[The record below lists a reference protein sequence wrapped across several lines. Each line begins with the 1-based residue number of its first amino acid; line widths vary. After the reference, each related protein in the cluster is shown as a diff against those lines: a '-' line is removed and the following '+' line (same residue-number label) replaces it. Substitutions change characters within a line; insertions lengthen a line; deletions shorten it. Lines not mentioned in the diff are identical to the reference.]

1 MTQQPDSTGR
11 VASGNPRLDAIL
23 GGGFPAHGINL
34 VVGPPGSGK
43 TVLAQQYVFHNA
55 TPQRPAIYLTTV
67 SEPLEKVLRY
77 GQTMAFFDASAVGR
91 AVFYED
97 VGGLLGSKG
106 LTAVLERVDGLLKE
120 RRPAIMVVDSFK
132 ALTPYASDQGGFRR
146 FLHSLAGRLSAFPV
160 TSLWIGEYDS
170 AELSTAP
177 EFAVADAI
185 VRLLSEPV
193 GQRELR
199 VLQVL
204 KLRGSDFLSG
214 RHSYRISEAGIDVF
228 PRLADPIDASAYSLA
243 IERASSGIP
252 ALDVMLDDGYWPG
265 ATTLVAGPTGSGKTL
280 MGLHFI
286 VSGARRGEPG
296 IIATL
301 QENPTQLQR
310 IAEGFG
316 WSLAEDGIELLARSP
331 VDLYIDQWV
340 YELLAAIERTNARR
354 VLIDSLGDLAFAAGD
369 ETRYR
374 EYLYTLVQRCARL
387 GVSLLLTFELP
398 DLFQVTRLSEL
409 GVSHVSDNV
418 VLLQYLRQHDAIR
431 RTLTVVKTRASLH
444 QPQVREFTIT
454 SEGIRLQDE
463 IPTDP
468 ESPAQPGP
476 TEAAAAGGSPS

>member
-1 MTQQPDSTGR
+1 MTQQPDRTGR
-11 VASGNPRLDAIL
+11 VASGNQRLDAIL

-77 GQTMAFFDASAVGR
+77 GQTLAFFDAGAVGR

-97 VGGLLGSKG
+97 VGGLLGSEG
-106 LTAVLERVDGLLKE
+106 LTAVLERVDALLKE
-120 RRPAIMVVDSFK
+120 HRPAVIVIDSFK
-132 ALTPYASDQGGFRR
+132 ALNPYATDQGGFRR
-146 FLHSLAGRLSAFPV
+146 FLHSLAGQLSAFPV

-170 AELSTAP
+170 TELSTAP

-185 VRLLSEPV
+185 VSLSGDRV

-204 KLRGSDFLSG
+204 KLRGSGFLSG
-214 RHSYRISEAGIDVF
+214 RHAYRLSEAGMDVF
-228 PRLADPIDASAYSLA
+228 PRLADPMDAAVYSMA
-243 IERASSGIP
+243 AGRVSSGIP
-252 ALDVMLDDGYWPG
+252 ALDAMLDDGYWPG
-265 ATTLVAGPTGSGKTL
+265 AATMVAGPTGSGKTL
-280 MGLHFI
+280 MGLQFI

-316 WSLAEDGIELLARSP
+316 WSLTEDGIELLARSP

-340 YELLAAIERTNARR
+340 YEVLTAIERAGARR

-374 EYLYTLVQRCARL
+374 EYLYSLVQRCSRL
-387 GVSLLLTFELP
+387 GVSLLMTFELP
-398 DLFQVTRLSEL
+398 DLFQVSRLSEQ

-418 VLLQYLRQHDAIR
+418 VLLQYLPQPGVLR
-431 RTLTVVKTRASLH
+431 RTLTVIKTRASLH
-444 QPQVREFTIT
+444 QPQVREFTIR
-454 SEGIRLQDE
+454 SQGITLEDQIPADPASQARPQ
-463 IPTDP
+463 PTDVT
-468 ESPAQPGP
+468 APGRP
-476 TEAAAAGGSPS
+476 PS

>member
-1 MTQQPDSTGR
+1 MTEQPDSTAR

-55 TPQRPAIYLTTV
+55 TPQRPAAYLTTV

-77 GQTMAFFDASAVGR
+77 GQTMAFFDAPAVGR

-97 VGGLLGSKG
+97 LGGLLGAEG
-106 LTAVLERVDGLLKE
+106 LSGVLERVDALLKE

-132 ALTPYASDQGGFRR
+132 ALTPYATDQGTFRR
-146 FLHSLAGRLSAFPV
+146 FLHSLAGQLSAFPV

-170 AELSTAP
+170 NELSTAP

-185 VRLLSEPV
+185 ISLSSDRV

-204 KLRGSDFLSG
+204 KLRGSRSLSG
-214 RHSYRISEAGIDVF
+214 RHAYRLSETGMEVF
-228 PRLADPIDASAYSLA
+228 PRLADPVDATTYTMAA
-243 IERASSGIP
+243 ERASSGIP
-252 ALDVMLDDGYWPG
+252 ALDAMLDDGYWPG
-265 ATTLVAGPTGSGKTL
+265 AATLVAGPTGSGKTL

-296 IIATL
+296 VIATL

-310 IAEGFG
+310 IAQGFG
-316 WSLAEDGIELLARSP
+316 WSLAEDGIELLCRSP

-340 YELLAAIERTNARR
+340 YELLAAIERSGARR
-354 VLIDSLGDLAFAAGD
+354 VLIDSLGDLAFAAGE

-374 EYLYTLVQRCARL
+374 EYLYSLVQRCARL
-387 GVSLLLTFELP
+387 GVSLLMTFELP

-418 VLLQYLRQHDAIR
+418 VLLQYLRQPAAIR
-431 RTLTVVKTRASLH
+431 RTLTVLKTRASLH

-454 SEGIRLQDE
+454 PDGITLE
-463 IPTDP
+463 NELPTDP
-468 ESPAQPGP
+468 EPSAQP
-476 TEAAAAGGSPS
+476 

>member
-1 MTQQPDSTGR
+1 MTEHLDSAGR
-11 VASGNPRLDAIL
+11 VASGNQRLDAIL

-91 AVFYED
+91 AVLYED
-97 VGGLLGSKG
+97 VGGPLGTKG
-106 LTAVLERVDGLLKE
+106 LTAVLERVDTLLKE
-120 RRPAIMVVDSFK
+120 HRPAIIVIDSFK
-132 ALTPYASDQGGFRR
+132 ALTPYATDQGGFRR
-146 FLHSLAGRLSAFPV
+146 FLHSLAGQLSAFPV
-160 TSLWIGEYDS
+160 TSLWLGEYDS

-185 VRLLSEPV
+185 VSLSSDRV
-193 GQRELR
+193 GHRELR

-204 KLRGSDFLSG
+204 KLRGSGSLSG
-214 RHSYRISEAGIDVF
+214 RHAYRLSEAGLDVF
-228 PRLADPIDASAYSLA
+228 PRLADPIDASAYSMA
-243 IERASSGIP
+243 TERVSSGIP
-252 ALDVMLDDGYWPG
+252 ALDTMLEDGYWPG
-265 ATTLVAGPTGSGKTL
+265 AATLVAGPTGSGKTL

-296 IIATL
+296 IVATL
-301 QENPTQLQR
+301 QENLTQLQR
-310 IAEGFG
+310 IAQGFG
-316 WSLAEDGIELLARSP
+316 WSLAEPGIELLPRSP

-340 YELLAAIERTNARR
+340 YELLATIERTSARR

-374 EYLYTLVQRCARL
+374 EYLYSLVQRCSRL
-387 GVSLLLTFELP
+387 GVSMLMTFELP
-398 DLFQVTRLSEL
+398 ELFQLTRLSEL

-418 VLLQYLRQHDAIR
+418 VVLQYLRHQSEVK
-431 RTLTVVKTRASLH
+431 RTLTVLKTRASLH

-454 SEGIRLQDE
+454 PEGITLE
-463 IPTDP
+463 NEFPTDP
-468 ESPAQPGP
+468 EPSAQPSP
-476 TEAAAAGGSPS
+476 TKAKAVEQPSN